1 MSESIHEQIVVAL
14 QTLFGG
20 IVGDGGA
27 AYWYTPTRVVR
38 AAAFHSGL
46 LDDSLSTIY
55 CLSPADEDDE
65 FRDSN
70 REVKTIMRV
79 DLALATRFTEM
90 ENPLEP
96 TDPDRWK
103 VQNRLIRDAKK
114 RIRSDYRLGG
124 LCLWIEI
131 PTTERGAEQ
140 TFEEGWALA
149 FLRLL
154 IFYRYADTAP

>member
-1 MSESIHEQIVVAL
+1 MAESIHEQIVVAL
-14 QTLFGG
+14 KTLFEG

-27 AYWYTPTRVVR
+27 TYWYTPTRVVR
-38 AAAFHSGL
+38 AAAFQGGL

-70 REVKTIMRV
+70 REIKSIMRV
-79 DLALATRFTEM
+79 DLAVATRYTDM
-90 ENPLEP
+90 ENPLDP
-96 TDPDRWK
+96 PDPDRWK
-103 VQNRLIRDAKK
+103 VQNRIIRDAKK